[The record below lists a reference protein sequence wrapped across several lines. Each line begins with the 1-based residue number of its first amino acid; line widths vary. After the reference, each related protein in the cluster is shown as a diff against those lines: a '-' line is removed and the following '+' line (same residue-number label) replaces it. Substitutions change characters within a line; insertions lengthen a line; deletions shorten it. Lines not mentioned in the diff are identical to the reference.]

1 MNSSSSAAPCLV
13 EAYRP
18 ISSSTIGHFG
28 RDGHLPGLM
37 PLAPNVNLVGHAF
50 CVQVQ
55 APDGAILRDAL
66 IACPPGA
73 VLVVACDGEPHCAC
87 WGELRSL
94 AALVKGVAGV
104 VIDGP
109 VTDTRALRQLP
120 LPVFCT
126 GASAYT
132 TRSIGEHGSV
142 GQPVQLAG
150 VWVRPGDLIVGDDD
164 GVQVLSQERAWEMLG
179 AFEQKQRQD
188 AERRDGLFQRWQAG
202 R

>member
-1 MNSSSSAAPCLV
+1 MNSSTLPAPDLV
-13 EAYRP
+13 EAYRD

-28 RDGHLPGLM
+28 REGHLPGLM
-37 PLAPNVNLVGHAF
+37 PLACDVSLVGRAF
-50 CVQVQ
+50 CVEVN
-55 APDGAILRDAL
+55 APDGAILREAL
-66 IACPPGA
+66 IACPAGA
-73 VLVVACDGEPHCAC
+73 VLVVACVGDAHCAC

-109 VTDTRALRQLP
+109 VTDVRALRQLP

-132 TRSIGEHGSV
+132 TRSIGEHGRV
-142 GQPVQLAG
+142 GEPVQVAG
-150 VWVRPGDLIVGDDD
+150 VWVQPGDLIVADDD
-164 GVQVLSQERAWEMLG
+164 GVQVLPEGRAWEMLG

-188 AERRDGLFQRWQAG
+188 AERRDALFQRWQRG
-202 R
+202 G

>member
-1 MNSSSSAAPCLV
+1 MTTLPTCSPCLV
-13 EAYRP
+13 EAYRS

-28 RDGHLPGLM
+28 RDGHLAGLM
-37 PLAPNVNLVGHAF
+37 PLAPDVHLAGPAF
-50 CVQVQ
+50 CVEVQ
-55 APDGAILRDAL
+55 APDGAILREAL

-73 VLVVACDGEPHCAC
+73 VLVVACRGDLQCAC

-109 VTDTRALRQLP
+109 VTDVRAVRQLP

-126 GASAYT
+126 GVSAYT

-142 GQPVQLAG
+142 GQPVQVAG

-164 GVQVLSQERAWEMLG
+164 GVHALGQARAGEMLA
-179 AFEQKQRQD
+179 AFEHKQRQD
-188 AERRDGLFQRWQAG
+188 AERRDGLFRRWQQG
-202 R
+202 L